1 MRKVHVFDHPLILH
15 KVTILRDERTG
26 HKEFRELVE
35 EIAMLMAFE
44 ATRSHPTQEVE
55 VRTPLAT
62 TRGRTIAGQEIA
74 VVPILRAG
82 LPMETGITRLIP
94 TAHVGHVGIYRDPE
108 SLEPVTYYSKL
119 PADIADREAMI
130 VDPML
135 ATGGSIVAC
144 VDTLKQRGCR
154 TIKVMSIIAA
164 PEGIKKVHDA
174 HPDVDIYAAAV
185 DSHLNDHG
193 YIVPGLGDAGD
204 RLFGTK

>member
-1 MRKVHVFDHPLILH
+1 MAQVYVFDHPLIVH
-15 KVTILRDERTG
+15 KLTILRDKRTG

-35 EIAMLMAFE
+35 ELAMLMAFE
-44 ATRSHPTQEVE
+44 LTRSHPTREVE
-55 VRTPLAT
+55 VETPLAAT
-62 TRGRTIAGQEIA
+62 QGRSIAGQEIA

-82 LPMETGITRLIP
+82 LAMEAGISRLIP
-94 TAHVGHVGIYRDPE
+94 TARVGHIGIYRDPE
-108 SLEPVTYYSKL
+108 TLEPVTYYSKL
-119 PADIADREAMI
+119 PPDIAEREVMI

-144 VDTLKQRGCR
+144 IDTLKQRGCR
-154 TIKVMSIIAA
+154 TLKVMTIIAA
-164 PEGIKKVHDA
+164 PEGIEKVHRA
-174 HPDVDIYAAAV
+174 HPDVAIYTAAV